1 MTRRRTETKESEPGE
16 INEIRTIYDL
26 KQDESNANLGS
37 HRGAK
42 MLRLSLERHGAGRSV
57 LVDKNGVLIAGNK
70 TAEAALE
77 AGMAVKVVQTE
88 GDELVVVQR
97 TDLDMSGTAFSK
109 ARELAFADNRVSEV
123 SLNWDPEEV
132 MKFGNALGE
141 DIERYFNSDE
151 MNSIIREAMAA
162 INTAPASP
170 VASPAGLTPAG
181 LTPDRSPPEVLHPAD
196 GKKESVYDVWESAGG
211 FDMQLEDLSAYRQI
225 VISFKDEEDIAEFSR
240 VIGQPIG
247 KKTKWLWFP
256 PRAPKPVEHLRF
268 EIKEREDD

>member
-1 MTRRRTETKESEPGE
+1 MTRRRTETTESEPGE
-16 INEIRTIYDL
+16 IEIKTIYDL

-37 HRGAK
+37 QRGAR

-77 AGMAVKVVQTE
+77 AGMAVRVVQTE

-97 TDLDMSGTAFSK
+97 TDLDMSGTAFNK

-141 DIERYFNSDE
+141 DVERYFNSDE

-181 LTPDRSPPEVLHPAD
+181 LTPDRSPTEVLRPAD
-196 GKKESVYDVWESAGG
+196 GRKESVDDVWESAGG
-211 FDMQLEDLSAYRQI
+211 FDMQLEDLSAYKQI
-225 VISFKDEEDIAEFSR
+225 VVSFRNDEDIEEFGR
-240 VIGQPIG
+240 VIGRVIT
-247 KKTKWLWFP
+247 KKTKWIWFP
-256 PRAPKPVEHLRF
+256 KQEAVPVDHLRI
-268 EIKEREDD
+268 EISEE